1 MWTTKAQ
8 SQEVKFMKVVYATNV
23 GNYRKNNEDSYYVDS
38 SKKLFVLADGMG
50 GHLAGETASTMAT
63 EIIAKDFE
71 KLPINPKIE
80 DIMDMTVESIKD
92 ANLEIFTKSKNIDD
106 FRGMGTTVSMG
117 YILKDTFIYS
127 NVGDSRIYSIKE
139 NIEQLTRDDS
149 FVNYLLE
156 IGEITEDEAKVHPK
170 KNVLTRALGTNDGVD
185 VLVNNLKLA
194 ENEIILLCSDGL
206 TNMVSDNE
214 IYKIVKNN
222 SPEIARDKLLELA
235 LKNGGMDNI
244 TFILIYNE

>member
-1 MWTTKAQ
+1 
-8 SQEVKFMKVVYATNV
+8 MKVVYATNV

-71 KLPINPKIE
+71 KLPKNPKIE

-92 ANLEIFTKSKNIDD
+92 ANLEIFTKSKNVDD

-127 NVGDSRIYSIKE
+127 NVGDSRIYSIKG

-170 KNVLTRALGTNDGVD
+170 KNVLTRALGTNDDVD

>member
-1 MWTTKAQ
+1 
-8 SQEVKFMKVVYATNV
+8 MKVVYATNV